1 MKVLRP
7 SYEIL
12 TPISDGG
19 IKELQHIERIAR
31 VCYKS
36 EDKIAP
42 DGESA
47 KRLISHLIDRGHEAM
62 LEHGIVSVLF
72 ICDRGVS
79 HEIVRRQNSQQDTAT
94 TVKISSGTS

>member
-1 MKVLRP
+1 MKISKP

-19 IKELQHIERIAR
+19 IKELQHIEKIGR

-36 EDKIAP
+36 EDRITD

-47 KRLISHLIDRGHEAM
+47 KKFVKMLINNGHEAM
-62 LEHGIVSVLF
+62 IEHSSLSVKF
-72 ICDRGVS
+72 VVDRGVS
-79 HEIVRRQNSQQDTAT
+79 DE
-94 TVKISSGTS
+94 

>member
-1 MKVLRP
+1 MKIIKP

-19 IKELQHIERIAR
+19 IKELKHIERIAR

-36 EDKIAP
+36 EDKISP

-47 KRLISHLIDRGHEAM
+47 KRR
-62 LEHGIVSVLF
+62 
-72 ICDRGVS
+72 
-79 HEIVRRQNSQQDTAT
+79 
-94 TVKISSGTS
+94 